1 MSYFL
6 KLKEIPKGF
15 QCIYIGKT
23 NNLKRRMNEHN
34 NQKPKYPC
42 DFAIKKYGKI
52 KEIEILED
60 QIFDD
65 KELYKKEEY
74 WISFYNSN
82 DRKVGYNISGGG
94 EGSNCKN
101 LKEIKGTKFKFS
113 DEEVLDIRKR
123 RFNNERKKEVHE
135 KYYNDRNW
143 NTFDAIWKGSS
154 RQHIGTQYITNYN
167 PKKNNYYKGYNFT
180 QKEIDKRKDRVKQ
193 IRIQYKNNKDEN
205 EILKNF
211 PDFTKVQIRDILRKI
226 TWKEIEPLDY
236 EYIEKRGINGL
247 TVLEVKEMKELWNE
261 TKNIEIIYKKWNNLN
276 KKVIKNILAE
286 RKWKDIKIKNY
297 EPYDLSPHRIT
308 KEQKEDVLKLHKKD
322 LINNKIH
329 EIVGISVYSINSIL
343 DENNLTPNKKK

>member
-1 MSYFL
+1 M
-6 KLKEIPKGF
+6 
-15 QCIYIGKT
+15 
-23 NNLKRRMNEHN
+23 
-34 NQKPKYPC
+34 
-42 DFAIKKYGKI
+42 
-52 KEIEILED
+52 
-60 QIFDD
+60 
-65 KELYKKEEY
+65 
-74 WISFYNSN
+74 
-82 DRKVGYNISGGG
+82 
-94 EGSNCKN
+94 
-101 LKEIKGTKFKFS
+101 
-113 DEEVLDIRKR
+113 
-123 RFNNERKKEVHE
+123 
-135 KYYNDRNW
+135 
-143 NTFDAIWKGSS
+143 
-154 RQHIGTQYITNYN
+154 
-167 PKKNNYYKGYNFT
+167 
-180 QKEIDKRKDRVKQ
+180 
-193 IRIQYKNNKDEN
+193 
-205 EILKNF
+205 
-211 PDFTKVQIRDILRKI
+211 QIRDILRKI